1 MRSEKPIRRDLLS
14 FGANVILFLIVL
26 WIVFPFIWCLSSA
39 FRPST
44 ELYDMTILPKRW
56 TVENFTSA
64 LRNDRFTATYKNSLI
79 VALATAVLTVGL
91 TTLGGY
97 SLARYRYKGK
107 TLITMLLLVTQLL
120 PGVLLVVPL
129 FVVFSKLRLVNTYTG
144 LILGFTTFSAPF
156 TTMLLRNFFANFPVE
171 LEEAAWIDGCTRL
184 QALRRVVIPLNLP
197 GIISAGLFCFV
208 LAWNDL
214 LFALV
219 LSQDTKSMTVAVT
232 IHNVAN
238 SQFAATNWSEILAQ
252 GSLVSVPIV
261 ILFIILQRYLV
272 EGLITGA
279 LKS

>member
-1 MRSEKPIRRDLLS
+1 MKYRRPTQANLLS
-14 FGANVILFLIVL
+14 FGRGIILCLIVL
-26 WIVFPFIWCLSSA
+26 WIVFPFLWCLSSA

-44 ELYDMTILPKRW
+44 ELYDMTILPKHW
-56 TVENFTSA
+56 TVQNFVSA
-64 LRNDRFTATYKNSLI
+64 LRNERFTTTYKNSLI
-79 VALATAVLTVGL
+79 VAVATALLTVSL
-91 TTLGGY
+91 TSLGAY

-107 TLITMLLLVTQLL
+107 GLITALLLITQLL

-156 TTMLLRNFFANFPVE
+156 ATILLRNFFANFPVE

-184 QALRRVVIPLNLP
+184 QALRRIVIPLNLP
-197 GIISAGLFCFV
+197 GIIAAGLFCFV

-238 SQFAATNWSEILAQ
+238 SQFASTNWSEILAQ

-261 ILFIILQRYLV
+261 VLFIVLQGYLV
-272 EGLITGA
+272 EGLMAGA